1 MSSLKPLGHHWWLIT
16 SRCIALLLRT
26 VCPLL
31 RTPTYSM
38 ETLWIEERN
47 LQRLSSFCL
56 PSYCSTPTTCIW
68 TEATMRTTSWT
79 SGNMLDHPFK
89 WLLNKPIK
97 SSSVVNKFWSW
108 KTKYSRNG
116 IPRVGRTPKAFF
128 FSFLFKLNKF
138 FHICFFLQIRIHK
151 RSHAEVQGRFLS
163 A

>member
-89 WLLNKPIK
+89 GLLKAWLLIK
-97 SSSVVNKFWSW
+97 KLKALPWSIHSGGE
-108 KTKYSRNG
+108 KHNVLQMVYRELD
-116 IPRVGRTPKAFF
+116 ALQFF
-128 FSFLFKLNKF
+128 FFQTEF
-138 FHICFFLQIRIHK
+138 
-151 RSHAEVQGRFLS
+151 
-163 A
+163 